1 MNEEQ
6 PIISKADMAKLLGR
20 SLSAIEDANYQL
32 YLDIAVARLQDLLC
46 IKELPT
52 ELEIDLQ
59 LLIARCFSVI
69 SVEHRTTLEN
79 IESKKVEDFSVTYS
93 ADSKETPMSKFVNI
107 NLATIAKYSQC
118 QGKVMSGELRYGYR
132 FRYI

>member
-69 SVEHRTTLEN
+69 SVEQRTTLEN

-93 ADSKETPMSKFVNI
+93 AESKETPMSKFVNI

-118 QGKVMSGELRYGYR
+118 QGKVRSGELRYGYR